1 MRRTILTRE
10 CLIKPSF
17 RAARSD
23 DPKSSYWIPAY
34 AGITKNELIRS
45 SLTEPTITYPSLTTV
60 NQPDN
65 NLMLETAELSCI
77 RDDRT
82 LFSNLEFR
90 LERGQA
96 LVLEGRNGSGK
107 TSLLRILCGI
117 RLPDAG
123 TVSWGGTDIDKLGPD
138 YHVHTAYV
146 GHRDGIKLDLTP
158 LENLA
163 MARALGKPND
173 TTLEAALDKVDL
185 YGFED
190 VLTRN
195 LSAGQQRRLA
205 LARLLV
211 TDTVLWILD
220 EPFTSLDTDG
230 IKSIEKLLDQHT
242 SNGGMLAVTS
252 HHAVNLANT
261 RIQRINL
268 SELAA

>member
-1 MRRTILTRE
+1 VTLSNNNTTLEARELT
-10 CLIKPSF
+10 
-17 RAARSD
+17 
-23 DPKSSYWIPAY
+23 
-34 AGITKNELIRS
+34 
-45 SLTEPTITYPSLTTV
+45 
-60 NQPDN
+60 
-65 NLMLETAELSCI
+65 CI

-82 LFSNLEFR
+82 LFSSLEFR

-123 TVSWGGTDIDKLGPD
+123 CINWCGEDINRLGAD
-138 YHVHTAYV
+138 YHEHTAYV

-173 TTLEAALDKVDL
+173 TTLEDALEKVDL

-220 EPFTSLDTDG
+220 EPFTSLDTHG
-230 IKSIEKLLDQHT
+230 IKTIEHLLDRHT
-242 SNGGMLAVTS
+242 GKGGMLAVTS
-252 HHAVNLANT
+252 HHAVNLNNT
-261 RIQRINL
+261 PTQTINL
-268 SELAA
+268 SA

>member
-1 MRRTILTRE
+1 MNQ
-10 CLIKPSF
+10 
-17 RAARSD
+17 SD
-23 DPKSSYWIPAY
+23 D
-34 AGITKNELIRS
+34 N
-45 SLTEPTITYPSLTTV
+45 PT
-60 NQPDN
+60 
-65 NLMLETAELSCI
+65 LEASGLACI

-82 LFSNLEFR
+82 LFSDLAFR
-90 LERGQA
+90 IGPGEA
-96 LVLEGRNGSGK
+96 LLLEGRNGSGK

-123 TVSWGGTDIDKLGPD
+123 SINWCGTDINRLGAD
-138 YHVHTAYV
+138 YHEHTAYV

-163 MARALGKPND
+163 MARALGKPNEI
-173 TTLEAALDKVDL
+173 TLEAALEQVDL

-211 TDTVLWILD
+211 TDTTLWILD
-220 EPFTSLDTDG
+220 EPFTSLDVHG
-230 IKSIEKLLDQHT
+230 IQVIEELLDQHT
-242 SNGGMLAVTS
+242 SRGGMLAVTS
-252 HHAVNLANT
+252 HHAVHLANT
-261 RIQRINL
+261 RMQRINL

>member
-1 MRRTILTRE
+1 M
-10 CLIKPSF
+10 KQ
-17 RAARSD
+17 SD
-23 DPKSSYWIPAY
+23 DK
-34 AGITKNELIRS
+34 
-45 SLTEPTITYPSLTTV
+45 LT
-60 NQPDN
+60 
-65 NLMLETAELSCI
+65 LEASGLACI

-82 LFSNLEFR
+82 LFSELGFR
-90 LERGQA
+90 IGPGEA
-96 LVLEGRNGSGK
+96 LLLEGRNGSGK

-123 TVSWGGTDIDKLGPD
+123 CINWCGEDINKLGPD
-138 YHVHTAYV
+138 YHEHTAYV

-163 MARALGKPND
+163 VARALGKPND
-173 TTLEAALDKVDL
+173 TTLEQALEKVDL

-220 EPFTSLDTDG
+220 EPFTSLDVHG
-230 IKSIEKLLDQHT
+230 IQVIEELLDRHT
-242 SNGGMLAVTS
+242 SAGGMLAVTS

-261 RIQRINL
+261 AIKRINL

>member
-1 MRRTILTRE
+1 VTLSNNNTTLEARE
-10 CLIKPSF
+10 L
-17 RAARSD
+17 A
-23 DPKSSYWIPAY
+23 
-34 AGITKNELIRS
+34 
-45 SLTEPTITYPSLTTV
+45 
-60 NQPDN
+60 
-65 NLMLETAELSCI
+65 CI

-82 LFSNLEFR
+82 LFSSLEFR

-123 TVSWGGTDIDKLGPD
+123 CINWCGEDINRLGAD
-138 YHVHTAYV
+138 YHEHTAYV

-173 TTLEAALDKVDL
+173 STLEDALEKVDL
-185 YGFED
+185 YGYED

-220 EPFTSLDTDG
+220 EPFTSLDTHG
-230 IKSIEKLLDQHT
+230 IKTIEQLLDRHT
-242 SNGGMLAVTS
+242 GNGGMLAVTS
-252 HHAVNLANT
+252 HHAVNLNNT
-261 RIQRINL
+261 ATQTINL
-268 SELAA
+268 SA

>member
-1 MRRTILTRE
+1 V
-10 CLIKPSF
+10 KHP
-17 RAARSD
+17 D
-23 DPKSSYWIPAY
+23 
-34 AGITKNELIRS
+34 N
-45 SLTEPTITYPSLTTV
+45 SLTLAATDLV
-60 NQPDN
+60 
-65 NLMLETAELSCI
+65 CI

-82 LFSNLEFR
+82 LFSDLAFR
-90 LERGQA
+90 IEPGEA
-96 LVLEGRNGSGK
+96 LLLEGRNGSGK

-123 TVSWGGTDIDKLGPD
+123 YINWCGEDINRLGAD
-138 YHVHTAYV
+138 YHEHTAYV

-173 TTLEAALDKVDL
+173 TTLEDALEKVDL
-185 YGFED
+185 YDFED

-220 EPFTSLDTDG
+220 EPFTSLDVHG
-230 IKSIEKLLDQHT
+230 IQVIEELLDEHT
-242 SNGGMLAVTS
+242 SRGGMLAVTS

-261 RIQRINL
+261 NIQRINL
-268 SELAA
+268 SA

>member
-1 MRRTILTRE
+1 MTLSNNNTTLEARE
-10 CLIKPSF
+10 L
-17 RAARSD
+17 A
-23 DPKSSYWIPAY
+23 
-34 AGITKNELIRS
+34 
-45 SLTEPTITYPSLTTV
+45 
-60 NQPDN
+60 
-65 NLMLETAELSCI
+65 CI

-82 LFSNLEFR
+82 LFSSLEFR

-123 TVSWGGTDIDKLGPD
+123 CINWCGENIDRLGAD
-138 YHVHTAYV
+138 YHEHTAYV

-173 TTLEAALDKVDL
+173 STLEDALEKVDL

-220 EPFTSLDTDG
+220 EPFTSLDTHG
-230 IKSIEKLLDQHT
+230 IKTIEHLLDRHT
-242 SNGGMLAVTS
+242 GKGGMLAVTS
-252 HHAVNLANT
+252 HHAVNLNNT
-261 RIQRINL
+261 PTQTINL
-268 SELAA
+268 SA

>member
-1 MRRTILTRE
+1 M
-10 CLIKPSF
+10 SQ
-17 RAARSD
+17 SD
-23 DPKSSYWIPAY
+23 DK
-34 AGITKNELIRS
+34 LF
-45 SLTEPTITYPSLTTV
+45 
-60 NQPDN
+60 
-65 NLMLETAELSCI
+65 LEASGLACI

-82 LFSNLEFR
+82 LFSDLAFR
-90 LERGQA
+90 IGPGEA
-96 LVLEGRNGSGK
+96 LLLEGRNGSGK

-123 TVSWGGTDIDKLGPD
+123 SINWCGTDINRLGAD
-138 YHVHTAYV
+138 YHEHTAYV

-163 MARALGKPND
+163 MARALGKPNT
-173 TTLEAALDKVDL
+173 TTLEEALAKVDL
-185 YGFED
+185 DGFED

-220 EPFTSLDTDG
+220 EPFTSLDVHG
-230 IKSIEKLLDQHT
+230 IQVIEELLDKHT
-242 SNGGMLAVTS
+242 SGGGMLAVTS

-261 RIQRINL
+261 RIRRINL

>member
-1 MRRTILTRE
+1 M
-10 CLIKPSF
+10 SQ
-17 RAARSD
+17 SD
-23 DPKSSYWIPAY
+23 D
-34 AGITKNELIRS
+34 N
-45 SLTEPTITYPSLTTV
+45 PT
-60 NQPDN
+60 
-65 NLMLETAELSCI
+65 LEASGLACI

-82 LFSNLEFR
+82 LFSDLAFR
-90 LERGQA
+90 IGPGEA
-96 LVLEGRNGSGK
+96 LLLEGRNGSGK

-123 TVSWGGTDIDKLGPD
+123 SINWCGADINRLGAD
-138 YHVHTAYV
+138 YHEHTAYV

-163 MARALGKPND
+163 MARALGKPNT
-173 TTLEAALDKVDL
+173 TTLEEALERVDL
-185 YGFED
+185 GGFED

-220 EPFTSLDTDG
+220 EPFTSLDVHG
-230 IKSIEKLLDQHT
+230 IQVIEELLDQHT
-242 SNGGMLAVTS
+242 SGGGMLAVTS
-252 HHAVNLANT
+252 HHAVNLAST
-261 RIQRINL
+261 TIQRINL